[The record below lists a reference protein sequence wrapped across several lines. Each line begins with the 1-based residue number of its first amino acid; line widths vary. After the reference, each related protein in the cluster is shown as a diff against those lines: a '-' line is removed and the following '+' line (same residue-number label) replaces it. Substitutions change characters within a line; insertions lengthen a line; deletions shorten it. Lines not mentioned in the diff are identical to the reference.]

1 MQRITVPEIKNH
13 PWFLKNL
20 PIEMTDEHQ
29 QKMKLADLNTTEQSL
44 EEAMV
49 IIQEAGKP
57 GDALKVA
64 GQVPCPTG
72 SMDLDDN
79 DFDDIDDDIDIENSG
94 DFVCA
99 M

>member
-1 MQRITVPEIKNH
+1 MQRITIPEIKSH

-20 PIEMTDEHQ
+20 PIDMTDEYQ
-29 QKMKLADLNTTEQSL
+29 QKMKLSDLNTTEQSL
-44 EEAMV
+44 EVAMV
-49 IIQEAGKP
+49 IIQEAGKL

-64 GQVPCPTG
+64 GQVPCPSG
-72 SMDLDDN
+72 SMDLDDI
-79 DFDDIDDDIDIENSG
+79 DFDDIDDIDIENSG

>member
-1 MQRITVPEIKNH
+1 MQRITIPEIKSH

-20 PIEMTDEHQ
+20 PIDMTDEYQ

-49 IIQEAGKP
+49 IIQEAGKL
-57 GDALKVA
+57 GDPLKVA
-64 GQVPCPTG
+64 GQVPCPSG
-72 SMDLDDN
+72 SMDLVDI
-79 DFDDIDDDIDIENSG
+79 DFDDIDDIDIENSG